1 MVDRRSTWWSVH
13 GGAPTVRD
21 QRDRGLRTIWV
32 DLLGSQTHHLGRKYS
47 TRVIDAGSGEALLM
61 LHGIGGHAEAYSRN
75 VVRLGGNG
83 FRAMAI
89 DFLWHGYSAKP
100 EYVEGQDIHAYVEQ
114 VIDLLDAEGIERAH
128 IEGESLGGWV
138 GLWLALE
145 HPERV
150 GKLILNTTAGIKWE
164 EGSVATKPH
173 EGREALAQ
181 RSLQAIEDPNRETI
195 RKRLEWLMA
204 TPDRVTD
211 ELVELRYS
219 LYSDPQIRDSLR
231 KVFSNAFGGGSV
243 PRRMVPEARLAEIS
257 VPTLVFWS
265 DQNPGAGPDVGRKI
279 ASMIPDAQFY
289 CMDDAAHWPQW
300 EHPEEHDRV
309 ITEFLSGGN
318 VGRA

>member
-1 MVDRRSTWWSVH
+1 MVERH
-13 GGAPTVRD
+13 GGAPTLTISWLSED
-21 QRDRGLRTIWV
+21 LCLRTIWV
-32 DLLGSQTHHLGRKYS
+32 DLLGSQTHFLGREYS
-47 TRVIDAGSGEALLM
+47 TRVIDAGSGDALLM

-75 VVRLGGNG
+75 VVRLGQT

-100 EYVEGQDIHAYVEQ
+100 EYVEGQDIQSYVAQ

-138 GLWLALE
+138 GMWLALE
-145 HPERV
+145 HPDRV
-150 GKLILNTTAGIKWE
+150 GKLILNTTAGIKWQ
-164 EGSVATKPH
+164 EGSVETKPH

-219 LYSDPQIRDSLR
+219 LYSDPEIQASLR
-231 KVFSNAFGGGSV
+231 KVFSNAFGGGA
-243 PRRMVPEARLAEIS
+243 PRRMVPEGRLAEIS
-257 VPTLVFWS
+257 VPTLVYWT
-265 DQNPGAGPDVGRKI
+265 DHNPGAGPDVGRKI
-279 ASMIPDAQFY
+279 ASMIPGAHFY

-309 ITEFLSGGN
+309 ITEFLRGGN